1 MVKPTRAGVILESMD
16 DKKQRF
22 VAGIQQRV
30 SILHE
35 ISIYTTSK
43 DGSVPLEDVFQSIYN
58 EFGDDTG
65 LDGSVDN
72 EELKAFLK
80 HVLPDYDTDR
90 VYVSDIKKIISWYD
104 ILLKTAP
111 ELLKES
117 KKKGEK
123 E

>member
-90 VYVSDIKKIISWYD
+90 VYVSDIKKIINWYD
-104 ILLKTAP
+104 ILLNTAP
-111 ELLKES
+111 ELLKEQ
-117 KKKGEK
+117 KEKGEK